1 MHLVLKCMLKLTYFN
16 LGDNLHTAISVARD
30 CCMIEEGHK
39 VVMLQATDNGDQGVS
54 LDYTIVGEDVSC
66 TDEIK
71 PFADSYSN
79 EFHSNSIILKVMI
92 SSM

>member
-1 MHLVLKCMLKLTYFN
+1 
-16 LGDNLHTAISVARD
+16 
-30 CCMIEEGHK
+30 MIEEGHK

-71 PFADSYSN
+71 LFTDSYSN
-79 EFHSNSIILKVMI
+79 EFHNNSIILKVRRLCDD
-92 SSM
+92 